1 MCRLRPALPR
11 SPTPWSE
18 TNPTSR
24 HRRPLW
30 LALCLVAAC
39 HQTRVAPAPTA
50 APAAAQ
56 QALPFVGAESLLQEA
71 EDLWR
76 RRNEV
81 EALRAFTDRL
91 ERALVQRPGEA
102 QLASR
107 LAHAY
112 FLLGYAHLRPQP
124 EAAPRKHAF
133 ERGMLAAEQALG
145 EASAPF
151 RTVMDGGGA
160 IEDALA
166 VVDAAGIDA
175 LTWYVGNLGGYAA
188 AKGSTVALFY
198 AERLRRGLDRLLVL
212 DESYHFG
219 TPLRFSAIF
228 LARAPAFAGGSLKLA
243 KVQFERALALAPAYL
258 DNAVAYAESY
268 ARAKH
273 DDALFAS
280 LLEGAAHADV
290 AALGAEMTPELQM
303 QQARAQALLGRGAAG
318 AGAGSNKASQAA
330 NNAQTSQTPLPTPA
344 TALPAEAPPAQVA
357 PTPTRPQV
365 KP

>member
-1 MCRLRPALPR
+1 MCRLRPVLPR
-11 SPTPWSE
+11 PPTPLS
-18 TNPTSR
+18 TSSLGLR
-24 HRRPLW
+24 LGRPLW

-39 HQTRVAPAPTA
+39 HRPRVAPAPVAAPTA
-50 APAAAQ
+50 AQ
-56 QALPFVGAESLLQEA
+56 KALPFVGAESRLEEADLL
-71 EDLWR
+71 WCR
-76 RRNEV
+76 RDDV
-81 EALRAFTDRL
+81 EALRAFTDRV

-107 LAHAY
+107 LAHGY
-112 FLLGYAHLRPQP
+112 FLLGYAHLRPQH
-124 EAAPRKHAF
+124 EVAQMKLAF

-145 EASAPF
+145 ESSAPF

-166 VVDAAGIDA
+166 VVDSAGIDA
-175 LTWYVGNLGGYAA
+175 LTWYLGNLGGYAA
-188 AKGSTVALFY
+188 AKGTTVALFY

-212 DESYHFG
+212 DEGHHFA

-258 DNAVAYAESY
+258 DNAVAFAESY

-280 LLEGAAHADV
+280 LLEGAAHGDV
-290 AALGAEMTPELQM
+290 AALGAQMMPELRM
-303 QQARAQALLGRGAAG
+303 QQARAQHLLGRGATRSG
-318 AGAGSNKASQAA
+318 GGKS
-330 NNAQTSQTPLPTPA
+330 SQTPLPP
-344 TALPAEAPPAQVA
+344 VA
-357 PTPTRPQV
+357 PANPEAAKTQTPTTGPRVVP
-365 KP
+365 